1 MKKNASPK
9 QVARAIGVSEST
21 LKRWCDGGLIPMTK
35 TAGGHRR
42 IEVAAVIKFLRETGR
57 QVVEPE
63 LLNLPVTAGK
73 TEWTLA
79 RAVDRVVASLVSG
92 DESVVRQII
101 FDLLLADHSVT
112 AIFDDVLAPAL
123 HRIGEQWSCGDVA
136 VYQERRACEICMR
149 CLHEL
154 RASTTI
160 ADDQPLAVGATVEA
174 DIYTLPITMSEV
186 VLRNIGWKTTLLGTN
201 LPFDTLCEAV
211 ETARPRL
218 FWLSVSYV
226 IDEELFI
233 DGVNQL
239 FSVAHACNA
248 AMAIGGQAL
257 DEKIRRQIQYSVFC
271 ETFRDL
277 ERFARS
283 LNPFPGIPTPPRSEP
298 AE

>member
-1 MKKNASPK
+1 MQKNASPK

-21 LKRWCDGGLIPMTK
+21 LKRWCDDGLIPMTK
-35 TAGGHRR
+35 TVGGHRR

-73 TEWTLA
+73 TEWTLI
-79 RAVDRVVASLVSG
+79 RAVDRLVASLVSG
-92 DESVVRQII
+92 EESVVRQIV

-154 RASTTI
+154 RASTTV

-174 DIYTLPITMSEV
+174 DIYTLPLTMSEV
-186 VLRNIGWKTTLLGTN
+186 VLRNVGWKTTLLGTN
-201 LPFDTLCEAV
+201 LPFDTLCEAI

-226 IDEELFI
+226 VDDATFI
-233 DGVNQL
+233 TGVNQL
-239 FSVAHACNA
+239 FSVAHACNT
-248 AMAIGGQAL
+248 AMAVGGRAL
-257 DEKIRRQIQYSVFC
+257 NENIRRQIQYSVFC
-271 ETFRDL
+271 EAFRDL

-283 LNPFPGIPTPPRSEP
+283 LNPVPGIPTPPR
-298 AE
+298 AET

>member
-1 MKKNASPK
+1 MQKNASPK

-57 QVVEPE
+57 QVVEPG

-73 TEWTLA
+73 TEWTLI

-92 DESVVRQII
+92 EESVVRQIV

-123 HRIGEQWSCGDVA
+123 HRIGEKWSCGDVA

-154 RASTTI
+154 RASITV
-160 ADDQPLAVGATVEA
+160 ADDQPFAVGATVEA
-174 DIYTLPITMSEV
+174 DIYTLPLTMSEV
-186 VLRNIGWKTTLLGTN
+186 VLRSVGWKTTLLGTN
-201 LPFDTLCEAV
+201 LPFDTLCEAI

-226 IDEELFI
+226 VDDATFI
-233 DGVNQL
+233 TGVNQL
-239 FSVAHACNA
+239 FSVAHACNT
-248 AMAIGGQAL
+248 AMAVGGRAL
-257 DEKIRRQIQYSVFC
+257 NENIRRQIQYSVFC
-271 ETFRDL
+271 EAFRDL

-283 LNPFPGIPTPPRSEP
+283 LNPVPGIPTPPR
-298 AE
+298 AEA